1 MQEVSVLEGKFNRDR
16 LRKALD
22 IKCMT
27 LSDLAKEVG
36 VSRQTISDYINND
49 NASVDLVKIKR
60 ISEILNFPFNFFYE
74 TDSDVKTNAAY
85 FRSQLTTKKFYR
97 SAQKCKLE
105 LIARIYN
112 FIKEYVEFPVLN
124 IPDCRGL
131 SPEEAAL
138 KLREEWNLGLN
149 PIENIIPIAE
159 QNGLIVVCYDTET
172 DAIDA
177 FSQRFILDNNAEVFI
192 IGYSSNKKS
201 AARIHFDIAHE
212 LGHICLHDWYC
223 TDELEKDEFKEKED
237 EANRF
242 ASALL
247 LPEEPFLYDVCKA
260 KIGVRD
266 YSRLKRKWKTSIA
279 AMLMRANRLGVITNE
294 DYKNMIIKMQKLGIR
309 KQEPLDN
316 DLITAEPSI
325 LKTSVSLLLSND
337 VFTKEEFMDSLTDE
351 GNLTLYPQQ
360 VEQLLGLQRGTLQS
374 TKRIEFPQLTLK
386 NV

>member
-1 MQEVSVLEGKFNRDR
+1 MEEKFNRDR

-22 IKCMT
+22 IRCMT

-49 NASVDLVKIKR
+49 DASVDLVKIKR
-60 ISEILNFPFNFFYE
+60 ISEVLNFPFNFFYE
-74 TDSDVKTNAAY
+74 QDSYIKSDAAY
-85 FRSQLTTKKFYR
+85 FRSQLTTKKLYR

-112 FIKEYVEFPVLN
+112 FIKEYVEFPALN

-138 KLREEWNLGLN
+138 KLREEWKLGLN
-149 PIENIIPIAE
+149 PIENIIPLVE

-177 FSQRFILDNNAEVFI
+177 FSQRFILDDGSKVFV

-201 AARIHFDIAHE
+201 ASRIHFDIAHE

-223 TDELEKDEFKEKED
+223 KDELEKEEFKEKEK

-247 LPEEPFLYDVCKA
+247 LPEKPFGDDAIKA
-260 KIGVRD
+260 KVGIRD
-266 YSRLKRKWKTSIA
+266 YSRLKKKWKTSIA
-279 AMLMRANRLGVITNE
+279 AILMRANSLRIITNDE
-294 DYKNMIIKMQKLGIR
+294 YKNMIIKMQKLGIR

-325 LKTSVSLLLSND
+325 VKTAVSLLLSND

-351 GNLTLYPQQ
+351 GHLTLYPQQ
-360 VEQLLGLQRGTLQS
+360 VEQLLGLQTGTLQS
-374 TKRIEFPQLTLK
+374 TKRIEFPKLTLK